1 MAGKVT
7 PRRWRGGIASQ
18 QAHPGV
24 GERVCPSLDH
34 GVVLSSLSLS
44 EQASE
49 RTGALNVK
57 VGFVGRGDLEL
68 PGSISQTRGGEEG
81 AVG

>member
-1 MAGKVT
+1 MT

-34 GVVLSSLSLS
+34 GVVLSSLSH
-44 EQASE
+44 EVQASE
-49 RTGALNVK
+49 RTGALNVT
-57 VGFVGRGDLEL
+57 GRFCGEGDLEL